1 MCNIAFNSRSGF
13 NRFRMMVMWCGDCG
27 DRGLEKDGPKYVR
40 ACARGR
46 QSASGVYI
54 QYAIDIGWRMSRAQ
68 PLVTR

>member
-1 MCNIAFNSRSGF
+1 
-13 NRFRMMVMWCGDCG
+13 
-27 DRGLEKDGPKYVR
+27 LEKDGPKYVR